1 MATESRPAII
11 RTGSLLFDPKNT
23 RIPADRQSEDQ
34 RKLLHELLEHED
46 VTGLA
51 SSISKLGLFPN
62 ERLVV
67 ISSGRRFTVL
77 EGNRRLAAIKLLLSP
92 ELAPT
97 DTLVK
102 QFRRLS
108 AMTDLAALGK
118 VEVAIVQSRIAA
130 APIIAALHTRDA
142 KKRWSSLQQARFYR
156 ELIDEGQCPSEIA
169 EEIGITVGQVNG
181 YLRAEK
187 LYRLALSLDYD
198 KDIRHKIEDSKFPL
212 TTLERFLESKLG
224 RKFLG
229 VELDEKLGFRGV
241 VHPDRFKVV
250 LARVAEDIAI
260 KPGMTRRVNNEE
272 GFRDYISEVEP
283 KLMKTSIRGNFDPD
297 SLLGIEPDKLVKT
310 DAKDE
315 KKEVKPKAPK
325 PSPSVVPKGFLCCT
339 KNDRVGAIFRE
350 LQLMKIVDQRNSSG
364 VMLRVLL
371 DIALWSF
378 LKNTGHDKAV
388 CNHFDP
394 GGKKRANN
402 PDWTPPLRDLISY
415 SVEKRVFPGMTADG
429 YKSVR
434 SLASRDTSY
443 IITIDGFN
451 AFTHNPYV
459 TPTEGDLRA
468 LWQRAEPML
477 EIILRG
483 YL

>member
-1 MATESRPAII
+1 MATESRSATI

-23 RIPADRQSEDQ
+23 RIPADRRSEDQ

-67 ISSGRRFTVL
+67 ISSGHRFTVL

-102 QFRRLS
+102 YFRRLS
-108 AMTDLAALGK
+108 ATTDLAALGK
-118 VEVAIVQSRIAA
+118 IEVAIVQSRIAA
-130 APIIAALHTRDA
+130 APIIAALHTRDS
-142 KKRWSSLQQARFYR
+142 KRRWSSLQQARFYR
-156 ELIDEGQCPSEIA
+156 ELIDEGQSPSEIA
-169 EEIGITVGQVNG
+169 EEIGITLGQVNG

-187 LYRLALSLDYD
+187 LYRLALSFEYD
-198 KDIRHKIEDSKFPL
+198 KDLRHKIEDSKFPL

-224 RKFLG
+224 RKFIG
-229 VELDEKLGFRGV
+229 IELDEERGFRGV
-241 VHPDRFKVV
+241 VHPDRFKIV
-250 LARVAEDIAI
+250 LARVVEDIAT
-260 KPGMTRRVNNEE
+260 KPGMTRKINNEN
-272 GFRDYISEVEP
+272 GFQGYISEVEP
-283 KLMKTSIRGNFDPD
+283 KLVKTPIRGNFDPD
-297 SLLGIEPDKLVKT
+297 SLLGIEPDKSTSAEIKG
-310 DAKDE
+310 E
-315 KKEVKPKAPK
+315 KKETKPRETK
-325 PSPSVVPKGFLCCT
+325 PSSSVIPKGFYCRT
-339 KNDRVGAIFRE
+339 KNDRVRAIFHE

-378 LKNTGHDKAV
+378 LKSASHDKAV
-388 CNHFDP
+388 CEHFDSN
-394 GGKKRANN
+394 GKKRLNN

-434 SLASRDTSY
+434 SLASRDANY

-451 AFTHNPYV
+451 AFTHNPNV

-477 EIILRG
+477 EIILN
-483 YL
+483 